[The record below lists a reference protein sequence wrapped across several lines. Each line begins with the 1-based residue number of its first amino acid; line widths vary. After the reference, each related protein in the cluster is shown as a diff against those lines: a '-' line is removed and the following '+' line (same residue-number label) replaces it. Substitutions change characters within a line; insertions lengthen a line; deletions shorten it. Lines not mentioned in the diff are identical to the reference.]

1 MDNLFSPFWFSSLMV
16 KMRGGKGLTHQQNN
30 HSVRF
35 RKARYECIQCRIRR
49 DLFFTGSLT
58 PFVVHFA
65 GQDPP
70 QEMLII
76 TWDSQQG
83 QWYPHLTELLPHHA
97 HVINIHRVPKK
108 MYPRCYLKMC
118 INFFGP
124 PRYVESIN

>member
-1 MDNLFSPFWFSSLMV
+1 MNVYNAELDGTFSSQEVLP
-16 KMRGGKGLTHQQNN
+16 
-30 HSVRF
+30 
-35 RKARYECIQCRIRR
+35 
-49 DLFFTGSLT
+49 

-118 INFFGP
+118 INFFWTP
-124 PRYVESIN
+124 PVC